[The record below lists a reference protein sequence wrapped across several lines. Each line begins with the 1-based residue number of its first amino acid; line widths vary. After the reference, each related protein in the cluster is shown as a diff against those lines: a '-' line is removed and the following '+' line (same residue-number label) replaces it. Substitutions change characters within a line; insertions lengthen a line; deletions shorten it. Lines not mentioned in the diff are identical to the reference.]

1 MEDEFIKKLKEKYE
15 KGDIS
20 KEVYEDILRRYLDEK
35 EKVQEESE
43 KSYVGSEEGVDNGA
57 DRAMEDAMKSASSA
71 MMDVEME
78 TKMENRSYKCAGSCT
93 LPPGVYDYISV
104 AGSLKV
110 EGDIVAKKISVA
122 GSLDGK
128 GNIKSDYFKC
138 AGASSFKGKLEGDRI
153 IIAGAFKGEGI
164 RGDSIKIS
172 GSVVT
177 DWIEGDQVYLAGYI
191 QCNSIKADEIKIKV
205 EKNSEVKS
213 IEGDSVEI
221 KGEKG
226 ILFGCKGKLKAE
238 RIVGDNVYLE
248 CANAGYVEGDKVVV
262 GNGCNIGTLK
272 AHRVKV
278 NKNSKVKEVIRK

>member
-122 GSLDGK
+122 GSGYRL
-128 GNIKSDYFKC
+128 FC
-138 AGASSFKGKLEGDRI
+138 QHRAAALQFERRLLLR
-153 IIAGAFKGEGI
+153 
-164 RGDSIKIS
+164 RRS
-172 GSVVT
+172 GPAESAPAT
-177 DWIEGDQVYLAGYI
+177 
-191 QCNSIKADEIKIKV
+191 
-205 EKNSEVKS
+205 
-213 IEGDSVEI
+213 
-221 KGEKG
+221 
-226 ILFGCKGKLKAE
+226 GCG
-238 RIVGDNVYLE
+238 
-248 CANAGYVEGDKVVV
+248 
-262 GNGCNIGTLK
+262 
-272 AHRVKV
+272 
-278 NKNSKVKEVIRK
+278 